1 MFRAILI
8 TLFFF
13 MLVLVGGIWL
23 LWKLLGNF
31 SGKKI
36 GFSGQPGSLRE
47 AVNARVAAG
56 LTTWDGESFG
66 LLAMNA
72 TSDSGKNPFKNG
84 RTGLITSIYQEPM
97 AAWALAGSM
106 ENGELLVR
114 NSEHEFFYRL
124 KGREVEIRLDDLP
137 FCTLINGILLDGDRR
152 AARQI
157 GRLENATE
165 LGRDVFFN
173 DRRLATIVEP
183 GATKRMFPKALDGL
197 REPFSEDEKRALAA
211 VVFLEILKRTR

>member
-1 MFRAILI
+1 MFKAILF

-13 MLVLVGGIWL
+13 LLALAGGLWL

-36 GFSGQPGSLRE
+36 GFSDKSGSLRG
-47 AVNARVAAG
+47 AINARVAAG
-56 LTTWDGESFG
+56 LTAWDGESFG

-72 TSDSGKNPFKNG
+72 APDSGKNPFKNG
-84 RTGLITSIYQEPM
+84 QTGLITSIYQEPM

-106 ENGELLVR
+106 GNGELLIR

-124 KGREVEIRLDDLP
+124 KGREVEIRIDDQP
-137 FCTLINGILLDGDRR
+137 FCTLINGILLDVDRR

-157 GRLENATE
+157 GRIEPATE
-165 LGRDVFFN
+165 LGREVFFN
-173 DRRLATIVEP
+173 DRLLATIVSP
-183 GATKRMFPKALDGL
+183 GATKRMYPKALDGL
-197 REPFSEDEKRALAA
+197 REPFSEDEKTALAA
-211 VVFLEILKRTR
+211 IIFLEILKRNR

>member
-8 TLFFF
+8 TLLFFI
-13 MLVLVGGIWL
+13 LVLAGGLWL

-36 GFSGQPGSLRE
+36 GFSGQSGSLRE
-47 AVNARVAAG
+47 SVNARVAAG
-56 LTTWDGESFG
+56 LTAWDAESFG
-66 LLAMNA
+66 LLAMSPA
-72 TSDSGKNPFKNG
+72 IDSGKNPFKNG
-84 RTGLITSIYQEPM
+84 QTGLITSIYQEPI

-124 KGREVEIRLDDLP
+124 KGREVEIRLDDQP
-137 FCTLINGILLDGDRR
+137 FGTFVNNTLLDADRR

-157 GRLENATE
+157 GRLESATE
-165 LGRDVFFN
+165 LGREVFFSN
-173 DRRLATIVEP
+173 RVLATIVEP
-183 GATKRMFPKALDGL
+183 GATKRMYPKALDGL
-197 REPFSEDEKRALAA
+197 REPFSEDEKKALAA
-211 VVFLEILKRTR
+211 IVFLEILKRIR